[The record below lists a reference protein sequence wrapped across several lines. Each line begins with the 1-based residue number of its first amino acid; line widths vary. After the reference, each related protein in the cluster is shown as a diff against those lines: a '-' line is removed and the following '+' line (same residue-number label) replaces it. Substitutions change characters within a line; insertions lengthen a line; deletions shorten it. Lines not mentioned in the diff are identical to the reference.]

1 MKNLNLGWKME
12 PLTLKWSFFVLF
24 LVLVHFYVVTWIA
37 GLLGIFQPAGLFL
50 VGAAWV
56 WFAMPRV
63 NSWLVIHTPF
73 GRVWAW
79 FRP

>member
-1 MKNLNLGWKME
+1 ME
-12 PLTLKWSFFVLF
+12 NITLKWGFFMLF
-24 LVLVHFYVVTWIA
+24 LILAHFYAATAVV

-50 VGAAWV
+50 AGGAWV
-56 WFAMPRV
+56 WFAMPKV
-63 NSWLVIHTPF
+63 NAWLVMNTPF